1 MIQFNK
7 VEIEGFRSIVNHIQ
21 FNLNRSG
28 LNLVKGINGAGKTTV
43 FEALI
48 WALFGINL
56 KETNQDALASWEEV
70 RPSNWQGTRVITY
83 FDIDGDTYSV
93 ARHLNYKGE
102 THGLRGNDALMLW
115 KNNDQLFPGIN
126 KDETQEKINKLLGTD
141 SKIFMN
147 SVMFAQ
153 RTARLITQDN
163 KDKRALFEQ
172 LFDVEWI
179 NIAKRK
185 AEVDYSEKAKE
196 IQEEQRTLEKLNIQI
211 DILEQDYKKDEQL
224 LGEWSV
230 NHNAKIKRVTDNIN
244 FYQNQITELTE
255 KKTQIVLPEYNK
267 EEHDVVEKRYRAAYE
282 TQQAGLTLIND
293 LKNTLKDLIYDFKMD
308 ERTGTLLVQ
317 STNTALA
324 EIKKAEQTIQESQV
338 RGLCPVCHQP
348 LQAKHTKLVE
358 KAYSTDSYQ
367 LEVKQNSDK
376 LEELNKKLNARNKII
391 DAKGNELKK
400 AEKANTDG
408 LIVYNEL
415 HAKYEALNAIEAKVI
430 ESEELTEAWSR
441 KIDDNKLL
449 IQKEQEN
456 LTFIQTEEPPKINL
470 KELQDTITSKT
481 VESGLLHDH
490 VTDLMAQASIIK
502 WWIEKGFGAGGIKA
516 FIFNAMLA
524 QLNENTRKYGERL
537 GVSLEFKIDL
547 TKASKPFTTICS
559 LGTKLNK
566 DYKEF
571 SGGEKQRLD
580 IVLIFAM
587 YDLISINTNIN
598 LLIMDEVFEGLDEDG
613 ENAVFDLIRMKAD
626 EGRSVYVI
634 THSAVLDSLYAN
646 TIYLNNSNLTTE
658 ILN

>member
-1 MIQFNK
+1 MIQLNK
-7 VEIEGFRSIVNHIQ
+7 VEIEGFRSIVNPLI
-21 FNLNRSG
+21 FNLNRPG
-28 LNLVKGINGAGKTTV
+28 LNLIKGVNGAGKTTV

-48 WALFGINL
+48 WALYGVNL

-70 RPSNWQGTRVITY
+70 RPSNWRGTRVMVNLNIGEDHY
-83 FDIDGDTYSV
+83 CII
-93 ARHLNYKGE
+93 RHLSYKGE
-102 THGLRGNDALMLW
+102 TNGLKGGDSLMIW
-115 KNNDQLFPGIN
+115 VDDSQLYPGIN
-126 KDETQEKINKLLGTD
+126 KDETQEKIDKLIGAD

-153 RTARLITQDN
+153 RSARLITQDN

-172 LFDVEWI
+172 LFDVEWV

-185 AEVDYSEKAKE
+185 AEVGYSEKTRE
-196 IQEEQRTLEKLNIQI
+196 VQEEQRKADTLDVQI
-211 DILEQDYKKDEQL
+211 GMLEQDYKKDEQIL
-224 LGEWSV
+224 NDWSF
-230 NHNAKIKRVTDNIN
+230 NHGAHIDRLMENIKI
-244 FYQNQITELTE
+244 YQGQIAQAIE
-255 KKTQIVLPEYNK
+255 KKAQIVIPEYNEK
-267 EEHDVVEKRYRAAYE
+267 EHNDVEVQFKAAYE
-282 TQQAGLTLIND
+282 IQQTGLSLIQSLQND
-293 LKNTLKDLIYDFKMD
+293 LKDLNYIQKGDEMTRTWFIEDNRSNQTAIDKAKQTVKDA
-308 ERTGTLLVQ
+308 Q
-317 STNTALA
+317 
-324 EIKKAEQTIQESQV
+324 IK
-338 RGLCPVCHQP
+338 GLCPVCHQP
-348 LQAKHTKLVE
+348 LKAKQTGLVE
-358 KAYSTDSYQ
+358 KAYSTGSYEQ
-367 LEVKQNSDK
+367 KIKQNTEGLDK
-376 LEELNKKLNARNKII
+376 LSIKLDKRIGDINFKQ
-391 DAKGNELKK
+391 GQLKK
-400 AEKANTDG
+400 AEKTNADNLNAYTE
-408 LIVYNEL
+408 IK
-415 HAKYEALNAIEAKVI
+415 AKYEALNAIEAKVI
-430 ESEELTEAWSR
+430 EGGDMMEAWDK
-441 KIDDNKLL
+441 KISNNELL
-449 IQKEQEN
+449 MEKEKEN
-456 LTFIQTEEPPKINL
+456 LTLLQAEKAPKIDL
-470 KELQDTITSKT
+470 KAQKDTITSKT
-481 VESGLLHDH
+481 VELTTIQNHI
-490 VTDLMAQASIIK
+490 TDLMFQTSIIK

-566 DYKEF
+566 DYKEV